1 MISKYALVLA
11 NHFAEKDMYSKEKI
25 NVYKYG
31 FELLISTV
39 LNISGILLISIV
51 LGVIEGAVLFCMA
64 FIPLRLAA
72 GGYHAKHHWSCI
84 LGFNV
89 IFFGI
94 IMLHRYMNIKYALP
108 YSLAAIAVSA
118 LLVWSL
124 APVEA
129 FNKPLKDVQR
139 ERQRKKS
146 VLISSINLALVLL
159 FFVVPSIA
167 KYAPFLA
174 IYSSGTLAAS
184 LLLVVAQLVDRQ
196 ERTHTDT
203 TSE

>member
-89 IFFGI
+89 IFFGF
-94 IMLHRYMNIKYALP
+94 IMLHLYMNTKYALP

-118 LLVWSL
+118 LLALSL

-129 FNKPLKDVQR
+129 VNKPLKAAQR
-139 ERQRKKS
+139 ESQRKKS
-146 VLISSINLALVLL
+146 VLISSINFVLVLL

-196 ERTHTDT
+196 ERIDTDI